1 MRGASHYER
10 GLLGIFGSPGAIK
23 AAPGTHSRV
32 SSERGVAVQAS
43 EAKPQHGQGR
53 GVKIL
58 QGTQRIRLHPLHHPP
73 GLTLQG
79 SLPTPPPLGEWRLS
93 YDPPIR
99 GLWAV

>member
-1 MRGASHYER
+1 M
-10 GLLGIFGSPGAIK
+10 
-23 AAPGTHSRV
+23 
-32 SSERGVAVQAS
+32 QAS

-53 GVKIL
+53 GAQTP

-79 SLPTPPPLGEWRLS
+79 SLPVSPHPPGEWRLS